1 MNANNHHYIVTEIPD
16 QTHYKYAV
24 SYEGSVRQHI
34 LLRSE
39 HLLRMTANLSP
50 GEITLA
56 FRFVYDPEHAD
67 RPQDRMKIHI
77 DVKAT
82 QKSTSSLIQ
91 QIICHGPLAQFYE
104 IRKNSR
110 PIRDWRRFQAV
121 TEIIRMEEGLRPVNP
136 PGLDVRKLND
146 LIPDVYYCV
155 HPFKPREDN
164 DYSMLDK
171 TCSFLKEPFLL
182 EMMIQPVSKTDERES
197 HYREIVKLMAIN
209 SYNRED
215 YIIDADQLDPFKYLH
230 ERGTSGNRDVR
241 AKDPIAEDFL
251 RIHRD
256 FHKNLRCPQLLFNIK
271 VWSSSQ
277 EISHIIAST
286 VAESAFK
293 EGSYRLIDYGIADP
307 FYRASQKA
315 SKDMVLYTDSCHR
328 AIWDIYQEK
337 GLFRLPHMTSVDEF
351 KGLFRLPVAGQSPF
365 RCLWRS
371 TDYHRK
377 MRVDNGILLGHRAD
391 AIAGG
396 AAKPP
401 SQLKDYL
408 ETADPSR
415 IPVMMPVDILA
426 KHMFVAGVP
435 GSGKTTAIFNLLLQL
450 FQHGVPFLVI
460 EPGKTEYR
468 QLKFMADHADP
479 KIRALSQELRIY
491 TPGKDDLSPFRFNP
505 FQYPEGI
512 TRDEH
517 IGQLL
522 TCFEAS
528 MPLGGPLQ
536 ALLAESLERVY
547 SGHDN
552 CRRDEQ
558 SQFPNMLDLVNT
570 AKMTMADK
578 GYEGEVKSNLAAAI
592 DVRLSSLTRLNIG
605 RIFNCHHTMPSVREL
620 LAHPSIIEVQNLNP
634 DQVCL
639 LSMFLLSA
647 VLEEI
652 RISRTYG
659 KVLQHVIIIEE
670 AHNIVGR
677 IEQSHP
683 SSEFADPKAYA
694 AEHIVRMLAEI
705 RALGE
710 GIIIADQLPSA
721 VAASVVKN
729 TGTKLA
735 HRLVS
740 LADREDLGGAML
752 LQGEQMEE
760 IARLEPGHAYY
771 FTEGLYA
778 PLQINGLDAQTFL
791 RLNEKSPPDS
801 IRLHDTIAEEEW
813 FIRLK
818 KQRYGEKVQAL
829 AETLNLF
836 DKTVDDLTDNLNL
849 YMQDLIKLQK
859 LSKKE
864 DTNHSMYALLGD
876 VESDRKKLVKNYKQF
891 SHMASSLPEDI
902 KEFID
907 SDTLDQYKQII
918 GAYCRIEKKA
928 LNLENSLKKIKQNI
942 HDFIR
947 KDNQN
952 ENKRN

>member
-56 FRFVYDPEHAD
+56 LRYVYDPEHAD
-67 RPQDRMKIHI
+67 RPQDRMQIHL

-91 QIICHGPLAQFYE
+91 QMICHGPLAEFYD
-104 IRKNSR
+104 IRRNSH
-110 PIRDWRRFQAV
+110 PFRDWRRFQAV
-121 TEIIRMEEGLRPVNP
+121 TEIIRLEEGLRPVHP
-136 PGLDVRKLND
+136 PGLDLRKLND

-171 TCSFLKEPFLL
+171 TCSFLKESFLL
-182 EMMIQPVSKTDERES
+182 EMMIQPVSKTDEREC

-215 YIIDADQLDPFKYLH
+215 YIIDADQLDPFKTQY
-230 ERGTSGNRDVR
+230 EQGTGGNRDVR
-241 AKDPIAEDFL
+241 AKDPIADDFL

-271 VWSSSQ
+271 VWSPSQ

-307 FYRASQKA
+307 FYQASQKA
-315 SKDMVLYTDSCHR
+315 SEDMALYTDSCHR
-328 AIWDIYQEK
+328 AIWDVYQEK
-337 GLFRLPHMTSVDEF
+337 GLFRLSHMTSVDEF

-377 MRVDNGILLGHRAD
+377 NRVGNGILLGHRAD
-391 AIAGG
+391 ANAGD
-396 AAKPP
+396 APKLP
-401 SQLKDYL
+401 SKLNDYL
-408 ETADPSR
+408 ETVDPSR
-415 IPVMMPVDILA
+415 IPVLMPIDILA

-435 GSGKTTAIFNLLLQL
+435 GSGKTTAIFNLLVQL

-468 QLKFMADHADP
+468 QLKFLADHADP

-547 SGHDN
+547 SGDDN
-552 CRRDEQ
+552 YRRADQ
-558 SQFPNMLDLVNT
+558 SQFPNMLDLVDT
-570 AKMTMADK
+570 AKITMADK
-578 GYEGEVKSNLAAAI
+578 GYEGEVRSNLSAAI

-605 RIFNCHHTMPSVREL
+605 RIFDCRHSMPSVREL

-670 AHNIVGR
+670 AHNVVGR
-677 IEQSHP
+677 MEQSHP

-791 RLNEKSPPDS
+791 RLNEKSPPDNKQ
-801 IRLHDTIAEEEW
+801 LQDTIAKEEW
-813 FIRLK
+813 FIGLK
-818 KQRYGEKVQAL
+818 KQRCGEKIQAL
-829 AETLNLF
+829 AEALNLF
-836 DKTVDDLTDNLNL
+836 DKTVGHLTNNFTL
-849 YMQDLIKLQK
+849 YTQDLIKLQK

-864 DTNHSMYALLGD
+864 DTNHSMYSLRGD
-876 VESDRKKLVKNYKQF
+876 VESDRKKLIKNYKQF
-891 SHMASSLPEDI
+891 FHIASSLPEDI

-907 SDTLDQYKQII
+907 SDTLNQYRQIVEE
-918 GAYCRIEKKA
+918 YREREKKA
-928 LNLENSLKKIKQNI
+928 LNLESSLKKLKQNI
-942 HDFIR
+942 HNFIR
-947 KDNQN
+947 KDDQH
-952 ENKRN
+952 ESKRN